1 MGCIL
6 KGGFS
11 NREIRKQ
18 KRSKAKVC
26 TMDKAVNN

>member
-1 MGCIL
+1 MGYIL

-11 NREIRKQ
+11 NREIGKQ

-26 TMDKAVNN
+26 LVDKGIYA